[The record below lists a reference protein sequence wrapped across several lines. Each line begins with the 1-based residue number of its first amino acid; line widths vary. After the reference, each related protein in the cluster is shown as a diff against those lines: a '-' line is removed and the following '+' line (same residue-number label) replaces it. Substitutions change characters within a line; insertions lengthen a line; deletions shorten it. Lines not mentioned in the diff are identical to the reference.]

1 MARAD
6 RRARTCSLAELVV
19 LTRHAS
25 APRAVRS
32 RYPESATLDKPLIRE
47 CLFYPTYEP
56 LAMLLGSGLC
66 VARTPRLP
74 RIQTLDRE
82 KLRKSSVQLQSKTG
96 LSSLS
101 RKIDTICAVWP
112 KKVER
117 NLHLFIFNEINA
129 DASLRSV
136 ESLSF

>member
-1 MARAD
+1 MKPGRGNKTPPPRETEKGLIPRAD
-6 RRARTCSLAELVV
+6 RRARTCSLAEPVV

-32 RYPESATLDKPLIRE
+32 LAGSATLDKPLIRE

-74 RIQTLDRE
+74 RIQTLHRNNNRE
-82 KLRKSSVQLQSKTG
+82 FSVQLKSKTR
-96 LSSLS
+96 LLSLS
-101 RKIDTICAVWP
+101 RKIDTPCL
-112 KKVER
+112 E
-117 NLHLFIFNEINA
+117 FIRPAYF
-129 DASLRSV
+129 R
-136 ESLSF
+136 

>member
-1 MARAD
+1 VKPGRGNKTPPPRETEKGLIPRAD
-6 RRARTCSLAELVV
+6 RRARTCSLAEPVV

-32 RYPESATLDKPLIRE
+32 LAGSATLDKPLIRE

-74 RIQTLDRE
+74 RIQTL
-82 KLRKSSVQLQSKTG
+82 
-96 LSSLS
+96 
-101 RKIDTICAVWP
+101 ICANCAITGYCPSLIVALAFRPAFADLKVGATP
-112 KKVER
+112 K
-117 NLHLFIFNEINA
+117 LGHY
-129 DASLRSV
+129 
-136 ESLSF
+136 